1 MTSIRFH
8 GKRKQF
14 RHLFPLSR
22 HFFIHNLYTHGVSQN
37 LEGYEVVSKLK
48 ASWPQAHSDDVLL
61 LMMMLML
68 MWMVLLMMMLL
79 MMMLKAFVVV
89 DDDWRFEDDTDGIM

>member
-1 MTSIRFH
+1 MSIIAANYCE
-8 GKRKQF
+8 KYMVLWQKKTN

-22 HFFIHNLYTHGVSQN
+22 HFFIHDLYENRVSQN
-37 LEGYEVVSKLK
+37 LEGYEVVGKLK

-61 LMMMLML
+61 LMMMLTL
-68 MWMVLLMMMLL
+68 M
-79 MMMLKAFVVV
+79 MMMLKTFVVV